1 LWDLDILVDG
11 RIALVQLKDTP
22 GIKGKMVKTDTGY
35 WQVVEI
41 ILSP

>member
-1 LWDLDILVDG
+1 MDVVIQKDG
-11 RIALVQLKDTP
+11 ETAIAYLKNNP
-22 GIKGKMVKTDTGY
+22 GIKARMVKTDAGY